1 MDWQRQLKITKIRK
15 SDSLDYKKLI
25 FGTAGIPLSTE
36 KPNTV
41 NGIERV
47 RELGLGAMEL
57 EFVHSVNLNKKKAEE
72 VKKAAKKNEIELTC
86 HGQYYINLN
95 SLEKAK
101 VKASVKRILNAARI
115 ANIAGAKSMTF
126 HAAFYMKM
134 DKGKVYENVK
144 RELKGIVK
152 TLKSEG
158 NKIWIRP
165 EFTGKATQF
174 GDLEE
179 LIKLSEDI
187 EQVRPC
193 IDFAHYHARY
203 NGKMNSYEKF
213 AELLEQIEK
222 RLGKRALHNMHIHVS
237 GINYSE
243 KGEKNHMPLKES
255 DLKYKELIKAWNDF
269 GVRGIVISESPN
281 IEEDALLMQKIWMAK
296 TETIKVKDIDEYFE
310 MLRKK

>member
-1 MDWQRQLKITKIRK
+1 MKITEKIK
-15 SDSLDYKKLI
+15 SDYLVYKKLI

-57 EFVHSVNLNKKKAEE
+57 EFVHSVNLNKESAVK

-101 VKASVKRILNAARI
+101 VKASIQRILNAARI

-134 DKGKVYENVK
+134 EKEKVYEKVK
-144 RELKGIVK
+144 KELRGIVK
-152 TLKSEG
+152 ILQSEG
-158 NKIWIRP
+158 NKIWVRP

-179 LIKLSEDI
+179 LIKLSEDV
-187 EQVRPC
+187 EQILPC

-243 KGEKNHMPLKES
+243 KGEKNHLPLKES
-255 DLKYKELIKAWNDF
+255 DLKYKELIKAWKDYRIK
-269 GVRGIVISESPN
+269 GVVISESPV
-281 IEEDALLMQKIWMAK
+281 IEEDALLMQKIYLK
-296 TETIKVKDIDEYFE
+296 RS
-310 MLRKK
+310 RK